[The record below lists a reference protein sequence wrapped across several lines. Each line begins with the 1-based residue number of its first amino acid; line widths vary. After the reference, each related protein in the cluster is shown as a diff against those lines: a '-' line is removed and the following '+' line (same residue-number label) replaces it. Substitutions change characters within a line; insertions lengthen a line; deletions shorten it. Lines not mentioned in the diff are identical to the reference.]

1 MFETVLRRRVQGTA
15 LFRKVWLRL
24 PSERKGWT
32 GYPMRI
38 RFFYGKYGFRA
49 LYLERRDILKNF
61 NKTSTDPDPVKY
73 GPDPD
78 PCPTNFGLSAPI
90 FYVLLLI
97 FPTFTILKTFSNSF
111 SSFSHLFLSPFF
123 VVIII
128 QIFCPLFGR

>member
-1 MFETVLRRRVQGTA
+1 MA
-15 LFRKVWLRL
+15 
-24 PSERKGWT
+24 PAPERKKGLD
-32 GYPMRI
+32 RI
-38 RFFYGKYGFRA
+38 SDEDPFFYGKYGFRA

-128 QIFCPLFGR
+128 HLFCPLFGR